1 MITFRVSW
9 TLSFFPLLIRE
20 LQIAF
25 KMWPLICVT
34 VCYLFALAT
43 ASYRLMPKITLL
55 SEVTGELA
63 EKLANCFPKGVIEL
77 DETKEG
83 YCSHV

>member
-1 MITFRVSW
+1 
-9 TLSFFPLLIRE
+9 
-20 LQIAF
+20 
-25 KMWPLICVT
+25 
-34 VCYLFALAT
+34 
-43 ASYRLMPKITLL
+43 MPKITLL

-83 YCSHV
+83 YCSYVWNYNDQFIATEPPVMIYYL